1 MFGNI
6 SPIGLF
12 ELFFNTFNRTLPSNI
27 DLYINP
33 IFDTVFPRLSSITLD
48 LYPNLIVL
56 FKD

>member
-1 MFGNI
+1 MFGSI

-12 ELFFNTFNRTLPSNI
+12 ELFFKTLNKTLPSNI

-33 IFDTVFPRLSSITLD
+33 IFDTVFPRLSSIALD